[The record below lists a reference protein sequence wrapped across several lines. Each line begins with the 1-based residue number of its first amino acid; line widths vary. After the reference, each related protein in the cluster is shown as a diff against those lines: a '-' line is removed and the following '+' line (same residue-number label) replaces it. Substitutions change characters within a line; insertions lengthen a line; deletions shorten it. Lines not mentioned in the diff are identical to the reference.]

1 MSTSRR
7 QILSP
12 YGVGCATTA
21 PALEEKSYLDASKE
35 AAESQQFGS
44 RKTKCYATRSKRA
57 PAGEVPILAR
67 TLLPVS
73 HLYEEEKVCLGH

>member
-1 MSTSRR
+1 M
-7 QILSP
+7 
-12 YGVGCATTA
+12 GCATTA

-57 PAGEVPILAR
+57 LAGEVPILAAR